1 MMHFEVYLDKI
12 DWGIECYV
20 TTDTLQINKIMCRL
34 RQLKCSDQI
43 MVRAYTIL
51 EDQENSGFAYSNPK
65 MRKSLMII
73 NMSTS
78 MDEFINTYNHE
89 KNHIEMHI
97 CDALNID
104 PFSEEASDL
113 SGYIAQSFYFA
124 MVNNY
129 M

>member
-12 DWGIECYV
+12 DWSIECYV

-34 RQLKCSDQI
+34 RQLECSDQI

>member
-34 RQLKCSDQI
+34 RQLECSDQI

-89 KNHIEMHI
+89 KNHIEIHI
-97 CDALNID
+97 CDTLNID

>member
-34 RQLKCSDQI
+34 RQLECSNQI

-97 CDALNID
+97 CDTLNID

>member
-34 RQLKCSDQI
+34 RQLECSDQI

-89 KNHIEMHI
+89 KNHIQMHI
-97 CDALNID
+97 CDTLNID

>member
-12 DWGIECYV
+12 DWSIECYV

-34 RQLKCSDQI
+34 RQLECSDQI

-78 MDEFINTYNHE
+78 MDEFINNYNHE

-97 CDALNID
+97 CDTLNID

>member
-34 RQLKCSDQI
+34 RQLECSDQI

-65 MRKSLMII
+65 MRKSLMVI

-89 KNHIEMHI
+89 KNHNEMHI
-97 CDALNID
+97 CDTLNID

>member
-12 DWGIECYV
+12 DWDRECYV
-20 TTDTLQINKIMCRL
+20 TTDTLQVNKIMCRL
-34 RQLKCSDQI
+34 RQLECSDQI

-51 EDQENSGFAYSNPK
+51 EDQENSGFVYSNPK

-97 CDALNID
+97 CDTLNID

-124 MVNNY
+124 MANNY
-129 M
+129 I

>member
-20 TTDTLQINKIMCRL
+20 TTDILQINKIMCRL
-34 RQLKCSDQI
+34 RQLECSDQI

-97 CDALNID
+97 CDTLNID

>member
-1 MMHFEVYLDKI
+1 MDQWLD
-12 DWGIECYV
+12 
-20 TTDTLQINKIMCRL
+20 
-34 RQLKCSDQI
+34 
-43 MVRAYTIL
+43 AYTVITSRL
-51 EDQENSGFAYSNPK
+51 VVKIIEMLRLTVLQ
-65 MRKSLMII
+65 SLMII

>member
-34 RQLKCSDQI
+34 RQLECSDQI

-97 CDALNID
+97 CDTLNID

>member
-34 RQLKCSDQI
+34 RQLECSDQI

-51 EDQENSGFAYSNPK
+51 EDQEKSGFAYSNPK

-97 CDALNID
+97 CDTLNID